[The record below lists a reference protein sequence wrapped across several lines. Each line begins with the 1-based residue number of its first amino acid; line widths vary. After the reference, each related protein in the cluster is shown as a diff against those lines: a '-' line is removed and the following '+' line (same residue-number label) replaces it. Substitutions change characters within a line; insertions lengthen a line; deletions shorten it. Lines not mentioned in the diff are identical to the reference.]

1 MTITHLKPESYATW
15 KEYYWTYQNKLAEL
29 HYIPLFAKWGVSLA
43 GKRVLDVGC
52 GDGGFTAALA
62 EAGADC
68 TGVEVRDFGWES
80 TLPNLRFIQQD
91 ILADEA
97 ESVLGADYD
106 IILLRD
112 VIEHISLE
120 SKHQF
125 MAALQKF
132 TSSEG
137 IILMTFP
144 PFYSPFG
151 LHQQTFLKS
160 FLKKLP
166 YLGWIPGR
174 VLDLLLKILGES
186 DKARADVKE
195 IRECRMTLRRF
206 KKMVK
211 KLKYPIENE
220 KYYLIRPSHE
230 LRYGWK
236 IRESNLSGIPIL
248 REIFILGSAF
258 KLSLPQD

>member
-1 MTITHLKPESYATW
+1 MTHLKPESYPNW

-29 HYIPLFAKWGVSLA
+29 HYIPLFARWGVPMA
-43 GKRVLDVGC
+43 GKKVLDVGC

-62 EAGADC
+62 EAGAFS
-68 TGVEVRDFGWES
+68 TGVEIKDFGWEK
-80 TLPNLRFIQQD
+80 THANLRFVQQD
-91 ILADEA
+91 ILADDA
-97 ESVLGADYD
+97 RSVLGDDYD
-106 IILLRD
+106 IIILRD

-125 MAALQKF
+125 MAALRQF

-144 PFYSPFG
+144 PFFSPFG

-160 FLKKLP
+160 FLKKVP
-166 YLGWIPGR
+166 YLSWVPGSI
-174 VLDLLLKILGES
+174 LEGLLKLLGES

-195 IRECRMTLRRF
+195 IRDCRMTLKNY
-206 KKMVK
+206 KKIVQQ
-211 KLKYPIENE
+211 LNYSIDNE

-236 IRESNLSGIPIL
+236 MRESWMSRIPVL
-248 REIFILGSAF
+248 REIFILGSVF
-258 KLSLPQD
+258 KLSIAQD

>member
-1 MTITHLKPESYATW
+1 MALTHLKPESYPSW
-15 KEYYWTYQNKLAEL
+15 KEYYWTYQSKLAEL
-29 HYIPLFAKWGVSLA
+29 HYIPLFASWGISLE
-43 GKRVLDVGC
+43 GKKVLDVGC

-62 EAGADC
+62 DAGAIC
-68 TGVEVRDFGWES
+68 TGVEVRDFGWEH
-80 TLPNLRFIQQD
+80 THANLRFLQQD

-97 ESVLGADYD
+97 QLVLGDDYD
-106 IILLRD
+106 IIILRD
-112 VIEHISLE
+112 VIEHISLR

-125 MAALQKF
+125 MAALRKF
-132 TSSEG
+132 TSSQG

-166 YLGWIPGR
+166 YLGWIPGPI
-174 VLDLLLKILGES
+174 LDVLLKIVGES
-186 DKARADVKE
+186 DKARTDVKE

-206 KKMVK
+206 RKMTK
-211 KLKYPIENE
+211 KLNYPIENE

-236 IRESNLSGIPIL
+236 LRESRLATVPIL
-248 REIFILGSAF
+248 REIFILGSVF
-258 KLSLPQD
+258 KLSMPQD